1 MFSLPL
7 LHCLHFVSLCLYHA
21 YYEGQPQ
28 RLLGTTTAPN
38 ITFLSLLQRYFLCL
52 RQRHRCFPE
61 ESKII
66 QSVGWKS
73 DKNPANI
80 WSNNSSQKTAVWIT
94 VIKFNLGS
102 NRIWILLKDHL
113 TFLLCHQCISNY
125 RVSAL
130 RFADC
135 LSVCKP
141 HFKRQGLL
149 EVFATFSGHFC
160 AFFMEPQLVFVGFF
174 FFQWA
179 CFEFTRND
187 SIWNILCHFMP
198 LFLNFLLHINRQE
211 KIH

>member
-7 LHCLHFVSLCLYHA
+7 LYCLHFVLLCLYCA

-28 RLLGTTTAPN
+28 RLFGTTTAPN
-38 ITFLSLLQRYFLCL
+38 ITFLSLLQRYFPCI

-66 QSVGWKS
+66 WSVGWKS
-73 DKNPANI
+73 DKNPVNI
-80 WSNNSSQKTAVWIT
+80 WSDNSSQQPAVWIT

-102 NRIWILLKDHL
+102 NLIWILLKDHL

-125 RVSAL
+125 RVSAF

-135 LSVCKP
+135 LSSCKP

-149 EVFATFSGHFC
+149 EVFSTFSGHFSV
-160 AFFMEPQLVFVGFF
+160 FFTEPQLFLVVFFSVCTF
-174 FFQWA
+174 W
-179 CFEFTRND
+179 
-187 SIWNILCHFMP
+187 
-198 LFLNFLLHINRQE
+198 LHY
-211 KIH
+211 KWWHT

>member
-1 MFSLPL
+1 MIKGEHDTWRYGNIKNIKECFRYHYCIARTL
-7 LHCLHFVSLCLYHA
+7 FYCLYHA

-38 ITFLSLLQRYFLCL
+38 ITFLSLLQRYFLCI

-73 DKNPANI
+73 DKNPVNI
-80 WSNNSSQKTAVWIT
+80 WSNNSSQKPAVWIT

-102 NRIWILLKDHL
+102 NLRWILLKDHL

-125 RVSAL
+125 RVSAF
-130 RFADC
+130 RCADC
-135 LSVCKP
+135 LSACKS

-149 EVFATFSGHFC
+149 EVFSMFSGHFS
-160 AFFMEPQLVFVGFF
+160 AFFTEPQLVFSG
-174 FFQWA
+174 
-179 CFEFTRND
+179 
-187 SIWNILCHFMP
+187 HF
-198 LFLNFLLHINRQE
+198 LSGHVLTSL
-211 KIH
+211 